1 MGNIKEPG
9 PPLYTATDP
18 AIKYL
23 REAAHTYA
31 NRSLETRRRLIKVI
45 ENIEAEAAI
54 SPVTGFEDASENLD
68 KYLY

>member
-9 PPLYTATDP
+9 PLPYTAIDS
-18 AIKYL
+18 AVKYL
-23 REAAHTYA
+23 REAAHPCA
-31 NRSLETRRRLIKVI
+31 NRSLETRRRLIAVI
-45 ENIEAEAAI
+45 ENIEAKAAI